1 MPRLAP
7 SALQLNS
14 SDRQELQQ
22 LVNRHS
28 TPQQIA
34 LRARII
40 LLADQGHNHRQIAR
54 ELEISRDMAR
64 HWRNRWLTLTE
75 RAMPVQERLQD
86 AERSGAPAKFDM
98 EQVIQLFA
106 LACDKPEH
114 YDRPISNWTAQ
125 ELASEMVK
133 LGIVESISP
142 RHVGRLLEEADLKP
156 HQSQYWLTP
165 PRMRTGNCKVKEIA
179 QVYLSALKRAQQ
191 GERTICTSEMT
202 GIQANERLAPD
213 LPLRPGKVQSP

>member
-1 MPRLAP
+1 
-7 SALQLNS
+7 
-14 SDRQELQQ
+14 
-22 LVNRHS
+22 
-28 TPQQIA
+28 
-34 LRARII
+34 
-40 LLADQGHNHRQIAR
+40 
-54 ELEISRDMAR
+54 MAR

-106 LACDKPEH
+106 LACDKPEN
-114 YDRPISNWTAQ
+114 YERPISHWTAQ

-133 LGIVESISP
+133 LGIVQSISP

-156 HQSQYWLTP
+156 QSESILVNP
-165 PRMRTGNCKVKEIA
+165 PPDEDFDCKMKEIA

-191 GERTICTSEMT
+191 RERTICTSEMT
-202 GIQANERLAPD
+202 GIQATERPAPD
-213 LPLRPGKVQSP
+213 LPLRPGKVQRQEFEYIRHGTQSLIASFDVVSGQVISPLVGNTRTLG